1 METRGQSNLYL
12 REQGELQHGPLLS
25 QHSPARPSNDV
36 PPVSSKRQLKEVM
49 ANVTRYGEISGVNGY
64 LRGQGEL
71 RMGPCHDK
79 HYDGDRDDDDVSLL
93 TFQLNPKLNHDV
105 TRYSMVSRD

>member
-1 METRGQSNLYL
+1 MESRGHNNLYL
-12 REQGELQHGPLLS
+12 REQGELPWALANTTT
-25 QHSPARPSNDV
+25 PARPSNDV

-71 RMGPCHDK
+71 HMGPCHDK
-79 HYDGDRDDDDVSLL
+79 HYDGDRDDDVSLL
-93 TFQLNPKLNHDV
+93 TFQLYPKLIPG